1 MSSRSVEA
9 GLLAKGEPL
18 YCVYLLTYFYSQ
30 TFPILTSQHEFL
42 EVGELA
48 KCSDARRLADLVL
61 SAGRTPIPLT
71 YDTRRYF
78 DVRSKADTSQL
89 NVGYRTGVPTTNHIY
104 SSLFYAHWPLHMSTC
119 ASRNLQLRTGGFCT
133 YKVLLPACSC

>member
-1 MSSRSVEA
+1 MSSRSGEA

-18 YCVYLLTYFYSQ
+18 YCVYLLNYFYSQ

-71 YDTRRYF
+71 FDMRRYF

-89 NVGYRTGVPTTNHIY
+89 NVPHRSTN
-104 SSLFYAHWPLHMSTC
+104 
-119 ASRNLQLRTGGFCT
+119 N
-133 YKVLLPACSC
+133 

>member
-1 MSSRSVEA
+1 MSSRSGEA

-18 YCVYLLTYFYSQ
+18 YCVYLLTYYVYSQ

-89 NVGYRTGVPTTNHIY
+89 NVPHRSTN
-104 SSLFYAHWPLHMSTC
+104 
-119 ASRNLQLRTGGFCT
+119 N
-133 YKVLLPACSC
+133 